1 MGTLLKR
8 MCTQDYKLGNL
19 AIEKGV
25 FIIIPVDAI
34 HNDPEIY
41 QDPERFD
48 PDRFSQENIASR
60 HRYSF
65 LPFGE
70 GPRKCIGMQFGELQ
84 TKTGIISLIKNFKF
98 STCTETENTIK
109 MDVNR
114 KFIVP
119 QNGIQLLV
127 KKVN

>member
-8 MCTQDYKLGNL
+8 MCTQDYKVDNFV
-19 AIEKGV
+19 IEKDV

-34 HNDPEIY
+34 HNDPELY
-41 QDPERFD
+41 ENPDEFNPERF
-48 PDRFSQENIASR
+48 SKENIAKR
-60 HRYSF
+60 HKFAF

-70 GPRKCIGMQFGELQ
+70 GPRKCIGLQFGELQ
-84 TKTGIISLIKNFKF
+84 TKTGIISLINKFKF
-98 STCTETENTIK
+98 STCAETENPIQ

-119 QNGIQLLV
+119 KNGIQLLIE
-127 KKVN
+127 KV

>member
-8 MCTQDYKLGNL
+8 MCTQDYKVGNFT
-19 AIEKGV
+19 IEKGV

-34 HNDPEIY
+34 HNDPKIY
-41 QDPERFD
+41 PNPEEFN
-48 PDRFSQENIASR
+48 PERFSQENIANR
-60 HRYSF
+60 HIFAF

-70 GPRKCIGMQFGELQ
+70 GPRKCIGLQFGELQ

-98 STCTETENTIK
+98 SICTETENPIK

-119 QNGIQLLV
+119 KNGVHLLV
-127 KKVN
+127 EKV

>member
-8 MCTQDYKLGNL
+8 MCTQDYKAGNFV
-19 AIEKGV
+19 IEKGV

-34 HNDPEIY
+34 HNDPKY
-41 QDPERFD
+41 YPDPAEFD
-48 PDRFSQENIASR
+48 PDRFFEENNKIRNRFA
-60 HRYSF
+60 F

-70 GPRKCIGMQFGELQ
+70 GPRKCIGLQFGELQ

-98 STCTETENTIK
+98 STCTETENPIK

-119 QNGIQLLV
+119 KNGIHLLV
-127 KKVN
+127 KRV